1 MTTGLTLKELKAPLE
16 KERRLLEN
24 AKTAISEQLK
34 IIQVCTSSYSSM
46 PGPVNFLIFGFQEKE
61 SIK

>member
-24 AKTAISEQLK
+24 AKTAINMFSFK
-34 IIQVCTSSYSSM
+34 
-46 PGPVNFLIFGFQEKE
+46 
-61 SIK
+61 